1 MQNRRKFLRLE
12 VADFLQIRPLQ
23 DGSGPI
29 KGKSF
34 NLTLMGICFASE
46 IEWKTGQVLFL
57 EYFMPEGGD
66 SVELKISVVWNEFIS
81 DEEGFLTGAE
91 IIDIDPQKELQF
103 VNYYFLKLKNRFFK

>member
-12 VADFLQIRPLQ
+12 VSDFLQIRPVDEVAKTL
-23 DGSGPI
+23 

-34 NLTLMGICFASE
+34 NLTLMGICFSSE
-46 IEWKTGQVLFL
+46 IEWKKGQVIVI
-57 EYFMPEGGD
+57 EYFMPEGAD
-66 SVELKISVVWNEFIS
+66 SVVLKVAVIWSEFIS

-91 IIDIDPQKELQF
+91 IIDIDPEKELKF